1 MAILLAGDIGGTKTI
16 LRLAKATFV
25 ENQPLP
31 QFTPLYEETYPSQSF
46 PDLVPMVQKFLMAV
60 ELIFHEPIRPEVACF
75 GIAGPVVCNTSELT
89 NLSWSLSSDRLEHD
103 LGIPKVKLINDF
115 VAIGFGVLG
124 LTDRDVETLQAVP
137 ADPAAPIAVIGAG
150 TGLGQGFLTPIGGGR
165 YQVFASEG
173 SHADFAPRS
182 ELDFQLLRYLKELH
196 NIDRVSVERV
206 VSGLGIVGIYEF
218 LRDRDPDHESPALAE
233 IYKIWKHDMG
243 QSEKRVDLAAEVSKA
258 AIAGHDFLC
267 EQAMRLFVEA
277 YGAEAGNLALKILP
291 FGGLYVAGGIS
302 AKILPLIQNGT
313 FMRTFTAKGRL
324 RGVMEQIPV
333 HVVLNPKVGL
343 MGASI
348 CAAQMHLDTRR

>member
-16 LRLAKATFV
+16 LRLAKAV
-25 ENQPLP
+25 SVDHQPLP
-31 QFTPLYEETYPSQSF
+31 EITPLYEETYPSQNF
-46 PDLVPMVQKFLMAV
+46 PDLVPLVQRFLMAV
-60 ELIFHEPIRPEVACF
+60 ELVFHEPIRPDAACF
-75 GIAGPVVCNTSELT
+75 GIAGPVVNNCSELT
-89 NLSWSLSSDRLEHD
+89 NLSWSLSTDRLAQE
-103 LGIPKVKLINDF
+103 LGITQVRLINDF

-124 LTDRDVETLQAVP
+124 LTGRDVHTLQAAP
-137 ADPAAPIAVIGAG
+137 SDPAAPIAVIGAG

-196 NIDRVSVERV
+196 RIDRVSVERV

-218 LRDRDPDHESPALAE
+218 LRDRSPDQESAALAE
-233 IYKIWKHDMG
+233 VYKTWKHEMG
-243 QSEKRVDLAAEVSKA
+243 HDVKTVDLAAAVSQA
-258 AIAGHDFLC
+258 AIAGGDYLC

-302 AKILPLIQNGT
+302 AKILPLLQNGY
-313 FMRTFTAKGRL
+313 FMNAFTAKGRL
-324 RGVMEQIPV
+324 RPLMGKFPV
-333 HVVLNPKVGL
+333 HVVLNAKVGL
-343 MGASI
+343 IGATL
-348 CAAQMHLDTRR
+348 CAAQTQG